1 MLNKDIVNL
10 LLDSADVSVRNEKKE
25 GIRFLV
31 KSGHDIELS
40 TRIVKQFNYRWL
52 NVKKN
57 RYKFETKY
65 SSWLVEEIVSSV
77 AQKENGE

>member
-52 NVKKN
+52 NVKKKSLQIRDQIFLMVGGRN
-57 RYKFETKY
+57 CVICGSKRK
-65 SSWLVEEIVSSV
+65 W
-77 AQKENGE
+77 